1 LTFSFELRISGC
13 ERPIAEVPLFVSVTV
28 IVPVSPGK
36 NETGSRVTFETY
48 TSAASSTLVVLEV
61 LDDVLLVLLVELVE
75 ELSAKQTGTII
86 SNRMIEHI
94 PSFIFMI
101 SP

>member
-1 LTFSFELRISGC
+1 M
-13 ERPIAEVPLFVSVTV
+13 ADVPLFVSVTV

-36 NETGSRVTFETY
+36 YETGSRVTFETY
-48 TSAASSTLVVLEV
+48 TSAALSTLVVVDELLL
-61 LDDVLLVLLVELVE
+61 LDVELLDVLLVDEV
-75 ELSAKQTGTII
+75 LSAKQTGTII
-86 SNRMIEHI
+86 SNRMMEHI